1 MQSEQSNIKLLES
14 ENSLQKSLSSLEKEI
29 LNKNREIDELT
40 NANLGLKRDLE
51 NKLAEMEKNFASSLN
66 QQKAECSQEKR

>member
-1 MQSEQSNIKLLES
+1 LQSEQSNIKLLES